1 MQVLFPE
8 EASLLQHCLSHP
20 FFVSHTLHAS
30 QENCS
35 MKDTGE
41 TEIVMK
47 KSAVNSIPDTTD
59 YN

>member
-8 EASLLQHCLSHP
+8 EASLLQHWLSHP
-20 FFVSHTLHAS
+20 FVSRTLHAT

-35 MKDTGE
+35 VKDTGE
-41 TEIVMK
+41 TETVMK

-59 YN
+59 YS

>member
-8 EASLLQHCLSHP
+8 EASLLQRWLSHP
-20 FFVSHTLHAS
+20 FFVSHTPHAS

-35 MKDTGE
+35 VKDTGE
-41 TEIVMK
+41 TQTVIK

-59 YN
+59 YS